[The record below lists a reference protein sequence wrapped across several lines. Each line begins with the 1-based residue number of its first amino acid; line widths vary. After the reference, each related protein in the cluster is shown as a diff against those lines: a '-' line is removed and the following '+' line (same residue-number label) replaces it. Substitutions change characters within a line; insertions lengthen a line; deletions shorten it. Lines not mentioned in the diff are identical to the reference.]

1 MQLAILAGQ
10 RWLARQNRGKTLRH
24 GQETQITEPSWQS
37 IPLSKL
43 FKWTSSTGILGI
55 GRSWL
60 RRWPTKSS
68 GYNSWGE
75 SVARGQNANWPFWI
89 FHTSCNSRDVF
100 ICIRLNF
107 YMFIN
112 NIQTDILCKI
122 FQPFLSYLYEQPFWH
137 RQWSGI
143 FDGVLERNIFGCLWK
158 YNGSYPSVRIKQ
170 GHMGTWVVPTGYAPT
185 CTHELH

>member
-37 IPLSKL
+37 PPLSKL

-107 YMFIN
+107 YMFIYKQYSN
-112 NIQTDILCKI
+112 RHLVQKFSAFSIISLYRFHKR
-122 FQPFLSYLYEQPFWH
+122 FLTATM
-137 RQWSGI
+137 I
-143 FDGVLERNIFGCLWK
+143 RNIWWCFGKK
-158 YNGSYPSVRIKQ
+158 YLRMFMKV
-170 GHMGTWVVPTGYAPT
+170 
-185 CTHELH
+185 

>member
-10 RWLARQNRGKTLRH
+10 RWLARQNRGKTLAQ
-24 GQETQITEPSWQS
+24 GQETQITEPS
-37 IPLSKL
+37 LSKL

-75 SVARGQNANWPFWI
+75 SVARGQNANWPFGI
-89 FHTSCNSRDVF
+89 FYSSCNSRDVF

-107 YMFIN
+107 YVFIN
-112 NIQTDILCKI
+112 KIQTDIVQHFSAFSI
-122 FQPFLSYLYEQPFWH
+122 LSL
-137 RQWSGI
+137 RAA
-143 FDGVLERNIFGCLWK
+143 VLTKTLIRNIWWCFWQK
-158 YNGSYPSVRIKQ
+158 YLMMFMKVSWLIRIKE
-170 GHMGTWVVPTGYAPT
+170 V
-185 CTHELH
+185 CL

>member
-10 RWLARQNRGKTLRH
+10 RWLARQNRGKTLAQ
-24 GQETQITEPSWQS
+24 GQETQITEPS
-37 IPLSKL
+37 LSKL

-60 RRWPTKSS
+60 RRWATKSS

-107 YMFIN
+107 YVFIN
-112 NIQTDILCKI
+112 KIQTDMLCNI
-122 FQPFLSYLYEQPFWH
+122 FQTFLSYLYEQPFWQKH
-137 RQWSGI
+137 WSGT
-143 FDGVLERNIFGCLWK
+143 FDGVFDRNILWCLWK
-158 YNGSYPSVRIKQ
+158 YHG
-170 GHMGTWVVPTGYAPT
+170 
-185 CTHELH
+185 L